1 MSGAGGSL
9 KTRSDSDWRL
19 LCRVFAQAKPHMR
32 LILGVTVLGLLGAP
46 LSLLAPLPLK
56 LAVDCGIQG
65 HPLPAPLDA
74 IAPDLFQHGGSAV
87 IAVATALLVLHV
99 LLTQVHG
106 FLVSLF
112 QAIAGERLL
121 SDFRARLFGHT
132 QRLSLAYHDARGTA
146 DALYSIQY
154 DASAIKALTIEG
166 IGPLVTS
173 AAVLIGMLVVTARID
188 WQLAL
193 VALSVAP
200 VYVVLVR
207 FYRRRLREQSRKVK
221 RLESSAQ
228 GVLQEALGA
237 LRVVKAFGKEDHERE
252 RYVERSREGIRAR
265 RELSFAEGRFN
276 LLTALTT
283 AIGTGAVL
291 FVGASHVQSGVLT
304 IGSLLVVLTYVARI
318 YEPVRAISKRS
329 VSLQSAMASAE
340 RVFRLLDE
348 QPEVVERPDAR
359 PLSRSSGALV
369 FEDVSFGYDAGK
381 PVLDQ
386 IAFAVAPGSRVG
398 ICGKTG
404 SGKTTL
410 LGLLSRFHDPV
421 AGRILLDGIDLRDLR
436 LSDLRAQFAIVQQ
449 DTILFSAS
457 IAENIAYARPGATM
471 EEIMDAARAAS
482 AHDFI
487 MALPEQYDTQVGER
501 GMRMSGGERQRI
513 AIARAFLKDAP
524 ILLLDEPTSALDTG
538 TEDSILASMERLM
551 RGRTSFLISHR
562 PNALLPCDQLLE
574 VVDGR
579 VAVRQRDSGSAN
591 ETANGSNRS
600 SEVAP
605 PAAPVDEDRVL
616 DGELRR
622 IARETWGGVEVES
635 FARQPLPRTS
645 YVVDVVTVR
654 LLDGSEQRVLLKDF
668 GSSRIPKDNE
678 AARRER
684 ELRVYRDILPT
695 LELGAPKYLGSVWQE
710 DLPRFWL
717 LMEFVEGRTLRKQ
730 SFRLYLAAAR
740 ELGKM
745 QGSLAAA
752 ADRLQG
758 LVGDGWWLQRH
769 DAEFFRRRAE
779 AAVLAAQNVVPD
791 LAPRVERL
799 ASGYEPVIEIMA
811 AQQTTLVHG
820 SLRPR
825 NVMVTADERIC
836 PIDWELAG
844 WGSPLYD
851 LAFLSDGFD
860 HVDASALYT
869 AWRHGFEHRGLVAPP
884 ADEIARTV
892 DCFKLHKIF
901 KALSECA
908 TWSEQHRAVEKYLD
922 AAERLACTLVRGGVN
937 G

>member
-1 MSGAGGSL
+1 MKAGGGET
-9 KTRSDSDWRL
+9 KTRSESDWRL
-19 LCRVFAQAKPHMR
+19 LCRVYAQAKPHLR
-32 LILGVTVLGLLGAP
+32 LILGVLVLGLLGAP

-56 LAVDCGIQG
+56 IAVDCGIQG

-74 IAPDLFQHGGSAV
+74 IAPDLFQHGGSAL
-87 IAVATALLVLHV
+87 IAAATALLVLHV
-99 LLTQVHG
+99 LLTQAHG
-106 FLVSLF
+106 FGVSLL

-121 SDFRARLFGHT
+121 SDFRARVFGHT
-132 QRLSLAYHDARGTA
+132 QRLSLAYHDARGTSQA
-146 DALYSIQY
+146 IYSIQY
-154 DASAIKALTIEG
+154 DAASIRTLAIESF
-166 IGPLVTS
+166 GPLVTS
-173 AAVLIGMLVVTARID
+173 VAVLIGMLVITFSID
-188 WQLAL
+188 WELAL
-193 VALSVAP
+193 VAVAVAP
-200 VYVVLVR
+200 IYLVLARV
-207 FYRRRLREQSRKVK
+207 FRRRLREQSRKVS
-221 RLESSAQ
+221 RLESSAH

-265 RELSFAEGRFN
+265 RAQSFSEGQYS

-291 FVGASHVQSGVLT
+291 FVGANHVQAGVLT
-304 IGSLLVVLTYVARI
+304 IGNLLVVLAYVARI
-318 YEPVRAISKRS
+318 YEPVKAIGKKSL
-329 VSLQSAMASAE
+329 SLQSALAGAE

-348 QPEVVERPDAR
+348 QPEVVDRPDAR
-359 PLSRSSGALV
+359 ALSRSSGAIV
-369 FEDVSFGYDAGK
+369 FEGVSFGYDATK
-381 PVLDQ
+381 PVVKQVD
-386 IAFAVAPGSRVG
+386 FAVAPGSRVG

-421 AGRILLDGIDLRDLR
+421 AGRILLDGIDLKDLR
-436 LSDLRAQFAIVQQ
+436 LADLRAQFAIVQQ

-471 EEIMDAARAAS
+471 EEIIDAARAAS

-487 MALPEQYDTQVGER
+487 MALPERYETQVGER
-501 GMRMSGGERQRI
+501 GMLLSGGERQRI

-579 VAVRQRDSGSAN
+579 VVQQRGAADASARSGQ
-591 ETANGSNRS
+591 
-600 SEVAP
+600 VAP
-605 PAAPVDEDRVL
+605 ASAPADEERVL

-622 IARETWGGVEVES
+622 IAKETWGGAEVES
-635 FARQPLPRTS
+635 FARRELPRTS

-654 LLDGSEQRVLLKDF
+654 LTDGREQRVLLKDF
-668 GSSRIPKDNE
+668 GSSRIPKDHE
-678 AARRER
+678 EARRER

-695 LELGAPKYLGSVWQE
+695 LDLGAPKYFGSLWQQ
-710 DLPRFWL
+710 DPPRYWL

-752 ADRLQG
+752 AGRLRG
-758 LVGDGWWLQRH
+758 LVGDGKWLQQH
-769 DAEFFRRRAE
+769 DAAFFRRRAQ
-779 AAVLAAQNVVPD
+779 AAVLAVENVVPV

-799 ASGYEPVIEIMA
+799 ANGYEPVIETMA
-811 AQQTTLVHG
+811 SQPATFVHG

-836 PIDWELAG
+836 PIDWELAA

-851 LAFLSDGFD
+851 LAFLADGFD

-869 AWRHGFEHRGLVAPP
+869 AWRHGFEKRGLVPP
-884 ADEIARTV
+884 PVDEIARIV

-908 TWSEQHRAVEKYLD
+908 AWSEQHRAVEKYID
-922 AAERLACTLVRGGVN
+922 AAERLSCTLVRGDVN